1 MPAIGWPSINA
12 HTIATPQHRTA
23 HHTIRYTARSFL
35 TAVVLQRFA
44 IFSAQFFM
52 CPLLCLVSRPTR
64 RHCRYSHAFFKTSLT
79 SAACAA
85 VSCFARHT
93 RSRINTQTIKLVPI
107 LEFNRIVH
115 IWTLDARLL
124 HFRQGSGL
132 LFLSPSKTA
141 TRANACTSICYC
153 HRHRLYFQSCIRYG
167 CADLHAILFGF
178 CIVLHF

>member
-12 HTIATPQHRTA
+12 HTIAKPQHRTA
-23 HHTIRYTARSFL
+23 NHTIRYAARSFL

-44 IFSAQFFM
+44 VFCAQFFM

-107 LEFNRIVH
+107 LEFNRTVH
-115 IWTLDARLL
+115 IWRLGCSFVAFSPRKWFIIFVAVQNSYARKCMHVDMLL
-124 HFRQGSGL
+124 PSSSP
-132 LFLSPSKTA
+132 LF
-141 TRANACTSICYC
+141 SIMHSLWLC
-153 HRHRLYFQSCIRYG
+153 
-167 CADLHAILFGF
+167 
-178 CIVLHF
+178 